1 MDIDIKN
8 NMNKDNQLVL
18 STICLRGIV
27 MFPGMVLHFD
37 VGRKKSIEAINNA
50 MLRDRTVFLIAQKD
64 INSDSPTLKDLY
76 SVGTVSKI
84 KNMLK
89 NSDGSVRILVEG
101 LFKANLMD
109 IYSDDPYY
117 ECFISKI
124 NDVDD
129 NSIDEIGVE
138 LEALLRVLK
147 STFSNYGSISPRIS
161 KEIVATILSEED
173 PKVLF
178 DLIVQSIVI
187 NYKDKQRLLEQFNY
201 IDKIKLLIEI
211 INKEMLMAKYE
222 IDIYEQVK
230 ERVDK
235 SQRNYFLR
243 EQINYIDKIK
253 LLIEIINKEMLMA
266 KYEIDIYEQV
276 KERVDKSQRN
286 YFLREQMKVISNE
299 LGEGESTEQEIDDY
313 IEKIN
318 KIKNI
323 SKDAKEKLL
332 KESYRLKKMIPS
344 SHEAN
349 ILRMYIETCLELPWD
364 VKTKSKIDLDK
375 AETILNND
383 HYGLKKIK
391 ERILEFISVRKLAP
405 NIKGQIICLVGP
417 PGVGKTSISKSIASS
432 IGRKCVRV
440 SLGGVR
446 DEADIRGHR
455 KTYVGAMPGR
465 IISAIKQAKTKNPVI
480 ILDEIDKMGM
490 DFKGDP
496 SSAMLEVL
504 DVEQN
509 FEFRDHYIEVDFDIS
524 DVIFICTANSME
536 AIPAPLADRME
547 IITLT
552 SYTRDEK
559 FNIAK
564 NHLIKKQM
572 KLHGLNTNNLQI
584 DDEVIYKLIDNYTRE
599 SGVRKLERAIAS
611 LCRKSAKIIVR
622 DNKEKINID
631 IETLRNMIG
640 SEKYKIELFGD
651 KFEVGVSNG
660 LAWTSVGGD
669 ILQIE
674 VSVVEGKGKLELTG
688 NLGNVMQESAK
699 TAVSLTRNLYK
710 DYGIDSDFYKNK
722 DIHIHVPEGAIPK
735 DGPSAGITITTAV
748 ISALSNIP
756 IKCSVAMTGEVSLRG
771 RVLAIGG
778 LKEKTMAA
786 HRSGIKTVIIPKD
799 NYHNL
804 EEIDDVVR
812 ESIEFI
818 PVENIKEVLD
828 IAFVKKDHI

>member
-8 NMNKDNQLVL
+8 NTNKDNQLVL

-27 MFPGMVLHFD
+27 MFPGMVLHFE
-37 VGRKKSIEAINNA
+37 VGRKKSIEAINNS
-50 MLRDRTVFLIAQKD
+50 MLGDRTVFLVAQKD
-64 INSDSPTLKDLY
+64 INSDTPTLKDLY
-76 SVGTVSKI
+76 TVGTVSKI

-101 LFKANLMD
+101 LFKASLID
-109 IYSDDPYY
+109 IYSDDPHY

-124 NDVDD
+124 NDIDN
-129 NSIDEIGVE
+129 NSIDDTDVE

-161 KEIVATILSEED
+161 KEIAATILSEED

-187 NYKDKQRLLEQFNY
+187 NYKDKQRLLEQ
-201 IDKIKLLIEI
+201 
-211 INKEMLMAKYE
+211 
-222 IDIYEQVK
+222 
-230 ERVDK
+230 
-235 SQRNYFLR
+235 SH
-243 EQINYIDKIK
+243 YIDKIK

-299 LGEGESTEQEIDDY
+299 LGEGESSEQEIDDY

-332 KESYRLKKMIPS
+332 KEAYRLKKMIPS
-344 SHEAN
+344 SHESN

-364 VKTKSKIDLDK
+364 IKTKSKIDLDK
-375 AETILNND
+375 AETILDND

-417 PGVGKTSISKSIASS
+417 PGVGKTSISKSIASA

-622 DNKEKINID
+622 DNKDKINID

-640 SEKYKIELFGD
+640 PEKYKIELFGD

-804 EEIDDVVR
+804 EEIDDIVR

-828 IAFVKKDHI
+828 IAFVEKDNI